1 MPLFRIRV
9 PRGLNYSSSSRSI
22 FGSSSSRDM
31 RANTVA
37 SSSSQKRTLPA
48 SSSSAP
54 HTKMPRKHSKHVHF
68 NEQEVYLPSPPS
80 PTYSTSSLPSSSGPF
95 TPPPFGAGSSHYYT
109 PLSDSAGALHSTL
122 GVGLE
127 HVIYNLTTL
136 PSTVTDKGC
145 PLPPAILME
154 AATVPPVQ
162 SMVIQCPLL
171 PWEIKVEPQKSKQR
185 NFIVVQDFF
194 DCLYSALR
202 RPVTE
207 HEFNAVV
214 SSGRRYSITNAFQQR
229 IKSVPDYG
237 LYLEEQKKGLKRVD
251 FLGESIM
258 FDGLSAD
265 LNDGGVQWILQ
276 VSPPAPTHPP

>member
-1 MPLFRIRV
+1 MVGPS
-9 PRGLNYSSSSRSI
+9 G
-22 FGSSSSRDM
+22 SRDM
-31 RANTVA
+31 QANTVA
-37 SSSSQKRTLPA
+37 SPSSQKGTPPA
-48 SSSSAP
+48 SSSSGP
-54 HTKMPRKHSKHVHF
+54 HTTMPRKHSKHVHF
-68 NEQEVYLPSPPS
+68 DEQEVYLPSPPPPS
-80 PTYSTSSLPSSSGPF
+80 PTYSISSLPSLTYSTSFLSSSSGPF
-95 TPPPFGAGSSHYYT
+95 TPPPLGAGSPYYYT
-109 PLSDSAGALHSTL
+109 TLFDSASALHPAL

-136 PSTVTDKGC
+136 PSTVTDKRC
-145 PLPPAILME
+145 PLPSAILME
-154 AATVPPVQ
+154 TATMPPVQ